1 MNCFIFVK
9 DLFSFVFLRNSNTEV
24 CDSLKGETA
33 EKIRVIDW
41 RRASWNGVDWPS
53 MAVHKQLQNERNE
66 KKEKSLLDV
75 LNHFTLQPAKRLDGG
90 AWSDWVPG
98 RNVLTE
104 HALDR
109 RHLET
114 CTQRPSHMLFKNS
127 SVKAA
132 GRKFLNWTT
141 KPIFCDGVQF
151 KWIVTGFSNVFD
163 HVWIWKTCWVLKP
176 IVQIENYHCHS
187 FLYFAK

>member
-127 SVKAA
+127 SQGESFQIGQQSLSFVMACSLNESSLD
-132 GRKFLNWTT
+132 FLMYLIMFELGKHAEYLN
-141 KPIFCDGVQF
+141 P
-151 KWIVTGFSNVFD
+151 
-163 HVWIWKTCWVLKP
+163 
-176 IVQIENYHCHS
+176 
-187 FLYFAK
+187 